1 MSPSK
6 SPAQKKLMRA
16 VAHDPAFAAKVG
28 IPVSVGQDFFKAD
41 QAKARRGSIG
51 TAMQKAKVAKGHTK
65 ARR

>member
-1 MSPSK
+1 MPST
-6 SPAQKKLMRA
+6 SKKQAHLMAA
-16 VAHDPAFAAKVG
+16 VANDPRFAKKVG

-41 QAKARRGSIG
+41 QAKKRRGSIE

>member
-1 MSPSK
+1 M
-6 SPAQKKLMRA
+6 QA
-16 VAHDPAFAAKVG
+16 VANDPAFAAKVG

-41 QAKARRGSIG
+41 QAQKRRGSIG